1 MTKLLHIQGMRA
13 LAVMAVFVFHANSD
27 WLPGGYLG
35 VDAFFVISGFLM
47 ASILV
52 NREPSNFKDVLFF
65 YKRRLSR
72 VAPAALL
79 IAMLTIP
86 VAGIVLLPFELRDY
100 SASLVGV
107 VTGTMNIMVANNI
120 GYFSPLAEIQPL
132 IHYWSLIV
140 ELHFYLLIPFVF
152 LLVKSRKNQ
161 LLSLSLLFFVS
172 LIYAHYL
179 SQYEANDAYYLLP
192 SRAWEFL
199 AGSVAFLLNLKPQKT
214 LSPLITYLSL
224 AVISGYFILFTSEIV
239 HPSLMTLPFVLATAV
254 ILGRL
259 STRPSEILASK
270 VMVFLG
276 DRSYSLYLWHFPIL
290 ILVKQ
295 YFEIDA
301 VLFVLAFVL
310 TLILSIFSYRSIE
323 QVFSQRG
330 TYFVSKAKS
339 KMLYGGACSFLMIVG
354 LYGFQSKG
362 FAETWKSYS
371 SEPSSKAYDNY
382 IRGKRHIDPPKVAD
396 ACVYADAKEIF
407 NQVTR
412 LDLCKTK
419 HGSGILVIGD
429 SHTFGIFRALYHLN
443 ITNEA
448 NNPFL
453 VAWAKGGCGVGS
465 DRPDCFFSKLV
476 EKPDFIAK
484 YFKLVIYV
492 QRGFSEKQYT
502 KVDLFLDEL
511 SKRSRVIWLGPRQEP
526 LVEVRGYVKDGC
538 DVEVKVDEKHMQALS
553 EINKDIELRSQVRK
567 YEFINSDLYK
577 MPFYANCSQMNWKDT
592 DHWSQQGIELIAPTL
607 NELLKSYLV
616 KH

>member
-52 NREPSNFKDVLFF
+52 NRDPSNFKDVLSF

-86 VAGIVLLPFELRDY
+86 VAAIVLLPFELRDY

-107 VTGTMNIMVANNI
+107 LTGTMNIMVANNI

-199 AGSVAFLLNLKPQKT
+199 AGSVAFLLNLKPKKT

-254 ILGRL
+254 IVGGL
-259 STRPSEILASK
+259 SARPSEILASK
-270 VMVFLG
+270 IMVFLG

-290 ILVKQ
+290 ILVKH
-295 YFEIDA
+295 YFEMDS
-301 VLFVLAFVL
+301 VVFVLAFVL
-310 TLILSIFSYRSIE
+310 ALILSIFSYRSIE
-323 QVFSQRG
+323 QVFRHRG
-330 TYFVSKAKS
+330 PYFVSKAKS

-371 SEPSSKAYDNY
+371 SESSSRAYENY
-382 IRGKRHIDPPKVAD
+382 IRGKKHIDPPKVAD

-407 NQVTR
+407 NQVSR
-412 LDLCKTK
+412 LDLCEKK
-419 HGSGILVIGD
+419 HGRGVLVIGD
-429 SHTFGIFRALYHLN
+429 SHAFGVFRAFYHLN
-443 ITNEA
+443 NINEA

-453 VAWAKGGCGVGS
+453 VAWAKGGCAVGS
-465 DRPDCFFSKLV
+465 DRLDCFFSKLV

-492 QRGFSEKQYT
+492 QRGFSEKQYL
-502 KVDLFLDEL
+502 KVDLFLDKL

-526 LVEVRGYVKDGC
+526 LVEVRDYVENGC
-538 DVEVKVDEKHMQALS
+538 DVEVKVDEKHMQAIS

-577 MPFYANCSQMNWKDT
+577 MPFYANCNQMNWKDT
-592 DHWSQQGIELIAPTL
+592 DHWSQQGVELMAPL
-607 NELLKSYLV
+607 FNILLDIDLI
-616 KH
+616 

>member
-1 MTKLLHIQGMRA
+1 
-13 LAVMAVFVFHANSD
+13 
-27 WLPGGYLG
+27 
-35 VDAFFVISGFLM
+35 
-47 ASILV
+47 
-52 NREPSNFKDVLFF
+52 
-65 YKRRLSR
+65 
-72 VAPAALL
+72 
-79 IAMLTIP
+79 
-86 VAGIVLLPFELRDY
+86 
-100 SASLVGV
+100 
-107 VTGTMNIMVANNI
+107 MVANNI

-152 LLVKSRKNQ
+152 LLVKRRKKQ

-323 QVFSQRG
+323 QVFRQRG

-429 SHTFGIFRALYHLN
+429 SHSFGIFRALYHLS

>member
-1 MTKLLHIQGMRA
+1 
-13 LAVMAVFVFHANSD
+13 
-27 WLPGGYLG
+27 
-35 VDAFFVISGFLM
+35 
-47 ASILV
+47 
-52 NREPSNFKDVLFF
+52 
-65 YKRRLSR
+65 
-72 VAPAALL
+72 
-79 IAMLTIP
+79 
-86 VAGIVLLPFELRDY
+86 
-100 SASLVGV
+100 
-107 VTGTMNIMVANNI
+107 
-120 GYFSPLAEIQPL
+120 
-132 IHYWSLIV
+132 
-140 ELHFYLLIPFVF
+140 
-152 LLVKSRKNQ
+152 
-161 LLSLSLLFFVS
+161 
-172 LIYAHYL
+172 
-179 SQYEANDAYYLLP
+179 
-192 SRAWEFL
+192 
-199 AGSVAFLLNLKPQKT
+199 
-214 LSPLITYLSL
+214 
-224 AVISGYFILFTSEIV
+224 
-239 HPSLMTLPFVLATAV
+239 LPFVLATAV

-323 QVFSQRG
+323 QVFRQRG

-412 LDLCKTK
+412 LDLCKKK

-492 QRGFSEKQYT
+492 QRGFSEKQYM

-526 LVEVRGYVKDGC
+526 LVEVRGHVKDGC

>member
-52 NREPSNFKDVLFF
+52 NREPSNFKDVLSF

-86 VAGIVLLPFELRDY
+86 VAVIVLLPFELRDY

-254 ILGRL
+254 IVGGL

-323 QVFSQRG
+323 QVFRQRG

-412 LDLCKTK
+412 LDLCKKK

-492 QRGFSEKQYT
+492 QRGFSEKQYM

-526 LVEVRGYVKDGC
+526 LVEVRGHVKDGC